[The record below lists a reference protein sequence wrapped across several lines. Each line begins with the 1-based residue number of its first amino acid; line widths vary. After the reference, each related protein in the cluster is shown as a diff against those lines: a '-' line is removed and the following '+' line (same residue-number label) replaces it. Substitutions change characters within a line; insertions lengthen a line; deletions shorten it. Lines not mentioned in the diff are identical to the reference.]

1 MSRGR
6 KREVGSFS
14 EPALRASPHHHCLW
28 PASGVGSCDTQADDG
43 NSRPLAWR
51 CRQPWPCPRNACLQ
65 VSEPILVC
73 TWHKSHSGLGPE
85 SSFPK
90 QKSDSLPC
98 SKTLAATHPID
109 TLSYLSCCFLLLE
122 NKVQCQAA
130 IIKCLSASFQLY
142 SHCCLAS
149 SSLPELFTASQTV
162 HTLMPCL

>member
-6 KREVGSFS
+6 KQEVGSFS
-14 EPALRASPHHHCLW
+14 EPALWASPRHHCLW

-51 CRQPWPCPRNACLQ
+51 CCQPWPCPRNACLQ
-65 VSEPILVC
+65 VSEPMLVC

-98 SKTLAATHPID
+98 LKTLGATHPIRH
-109 TLSYLSCCFLLLE
+109 TLLSLLLLLVAGE
-122 NKVQCQAA
+122 QSSVPSGHNKVPLCILPALFPL
-130 IIKCLSASFQLY
+130 LSGQLQ
-142 SHCCLAS
+142 
-149 SSLPELFTASQTV
+149 P
-162 HTLMPCL
+162 P